1 MILVFHLFR
10 FICFQMIAKL
20 INIRSPI
27 FLSSFGFSN
36 KSFQIF
42 FHLKF
47 HFSFLFQV
55 NVLFN
60 RLEYRINLLL
70 KKAFVRHNSILSLMF
85 S

>member
-1 MILVFHLFR
+1 MFSNDCETNKYSFANLFKQ
-10 FICFQMIAKL
+10 FWI
-20 INIRSPI
+20 
-27 FLSSFGFSN
+27 SSIFSN
-36 KSFQIF
+36 KNFQIF